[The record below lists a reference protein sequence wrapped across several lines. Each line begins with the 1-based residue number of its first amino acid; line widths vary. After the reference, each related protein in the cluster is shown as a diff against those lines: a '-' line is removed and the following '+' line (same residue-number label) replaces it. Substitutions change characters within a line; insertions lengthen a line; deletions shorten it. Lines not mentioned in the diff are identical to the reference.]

1 MPVDW
6 NTATPASY
14 KVASSPIPSNVTL
27 AAPLTPI
34 AYADDTSLQA
44 SPLNVTLPIIRIAT
58 GWQLFLALIA
68 CVIAA
73 TPVYSVLP
81 IFILTVFLL
90 ASVT

>member
-6 NTATPASY
+6 NTATPAPY

-44 SPLNVTLPIIRIAT
+44 T
-58 GWQLFLALIA
+58 GWQLLLALIA